1 MEYVVAGTVQ
11 NTILSGLAV
20 LLANLLPTALI
31 LVAGMFIIKAVL
43 KVLQGLL
50 DKSKLEKAAHSLIL
64 SVARVV
70 MYVLLA
76 LIVAD
81 KLGVDVSGIIAL
93 ASVLTLAVS
102 LAVENALANVIGG
115 FTLLYTQPFHS
126 GDFVEIAG
134 QSGTVRE
141 IGLTYTKLATADNT
155 EISIPNSAVTS
166 AQIGNFSVTGKRRV
180 DVTVSAS
187 YDAPLDSVLE
197 ALREAAQ
204 LPTVLQETAP
214 FAAVKGY
221 GDSAIEY
228 VVQVWCGS
236 DDYWTTLFDLNKNI
250 KVCFDGK
257 GIQMTY
263 PHLNV
268 HLDR

>member
-1 MEYVVAGTVQ
+1 MENIVASTV
-11 NTILSGLAV
+11 LSSLAV
-20 LLANLLPTALI
+20 LVANLLPTALI

-43 KVLQGLL
+43 KVLQGVL
-50 DKSKLEKAAHSLIL
+50 DKSRLEKAAHSLIL

-76 LIVAD
+76 LILAD

-141 IGLTYTKLATADNT
+141 IGLTYTKLATADNK

-166 AQIGNFSVTGKRRV
+166 AQIVNFSVTGKRRV

-204 LPTVLQETAP
+204 LPTVLQEPAP

-268 HLDR
+268 HLDK